1 MKKNYSIYNLPEN
14 VIFCK
19 KCVVSNQRPQST
31 IEFKSSNNQ
40 KKGIKFGKDGI
51 CDACKYNDKKKV
63 INWKEREKKLFHI
76 LEKYRKNNGDYDC
89 IVPSSGGKD
98 SSFTAHILKNKYKM
112 NPLAVTWAPNMWTEV
127 GLNNFQNLSRVGG
140 VDSFLYTP
148 NG

>member
-76 LEKYRKNNGDYDC
+76 LEKYRKSENLELRKR
-89 IVPSSGGKD
+89 SSPNRGI
-98 SSFTAHILKNKYKM
+98 HIDFRL
-112 NPLAVTWAPNMWTEV
+112 
-127 GLNNFQNLSRVGG
+127 
-140 VDSFLYTP
+140 
-148 NG
+148 